1 MSDTGNLTVNIL
13 GSGGDSAIITTNM
26 VESSSVTANV
36 VTGARGEKGDKGDT
50 GTTDYN
56 ELVNLPTLGTAAA
69 KDIPATGNASATEV
83 VYGTDTRL
91 TDSRPASDVS
101 AWAKAPSKPTY
112 TKSEVG
118 LSNADDTSDAN
129 KPISTA
135 TQSALDTKATTTALD
150 AHANSTANPHS
161 VTKAQVGLGN
171 VDNTSDANKPVSTA
185 QQTALNGKQDSDA
198 TLTALAAHNT
208 NGILTQTAAD
218 TFTGR
223 TITGTNNQVTV
234 TNGDG
239 VNGDPKL
246 SLPQNI
252 HTTAQPTFG
261 GETINGNLAVNGNAT
276 LGAYLNSSTANTNTA
291 PQVVSKIWQNNRGI
305 IDAVGAMSGFG
316 DYFYC
321 LDRNPTYT
329 ITTTGVTNAPGMFDN
344 NLSGG
349 ADIPVADLATTP
361 AVIEIVR
368 TDGGRINFTDVL
380 TLWIAGHR
388 LWNEEALTSYKVETK
403 CSDGVWRTEL
413 DRTGVSDQING
424 VISIP
429 LHVTGATYA
438 AGDTGSGWHA
448 CHGIR
453 LTIRGATA
461 PSWNGGKF
469 RIAELQLRDG
479 RPAFS
484 PARGLGA
491 LDMRGGDM
499 YGDIR
504 FPSVSGTRLGWSDD
518 KLSFYG
524 ATPIVRP
531 TSTPANAT
539 DLATALTLVNDLKAK
554 LIALGLIS

>member
-1 MSDTGNLTVNIL
+1 MSVRLVKIIDPTAIVVGGLVPKGAYNNSTAYSVGDSVSYNGSSYVCITASTGNLPT
-13 GSGGDSAIITTNM
+13 D
-26 VESSSVTANV
+26 TAYWQLVASKGN
-36 VTGARGEKGDKGDT
+36 TGATGPQGPA

-56 ELVNLPTLGTAAA
+56 GLDNLPTLGTVAA

-112 TKSEVG
+112 TNTEVG
-118 LSNADDTSDAN
+118 AAATAHTHAISDT
-129 KPISTA
+129 T
-135 TQSALDTKATTTALD
+135 
-150 AHANSTANPHS
+150 
-161 VTKAQVGLGN
+161 GL
-171 VDNTSDANKPVSTA
+171 
-185 QQTALNGKQDSDA
+185 QTAIDGKQDSDP
-198 TLTALAAHNT
+198 TLAALAAHNT

-223 TITGTNNQVTV
+223 TITGTTNQVNV
-234 TNGDG
+234 TNGNG
-239 VNGDPKL
+239 VSGNPTL

-252 HTTAQPTFG
+252 HSGAWPTFSG
-261 GETINGNLAVNGNAT
+261 AT
-276 LGAYLNSSTANTNTA
+276 LNGSVDLGVYLSPSAGNTNTA
-291 PQVVSKIWQNNRGI
+291 PQVVSQIRQNGRGVI
-305 IDAVGAMSGFG
+305 NAIAAMSGFG

-321 LDRNPTYT
+321 LDRNPTYVLA
-329 ITTTGVTNAPGMFDN
+329 TTNVVSADKMFDSDV
-344 NLSGG
+344 SGG
-349 ADIPVADLATTP
+349 ADIAVANLATNP
-361 AVIEIVR
+361 AIIEITR
-368 TDGGRINFTDVL
+368 ADGGRINFTDVL

-388 LWNEEALTSYKVETK
+388 LFNEETLTSYKVETK

-413 DRTGVSDQING
+413 DRTGVSDQVNG

-438 AGDTGSGWHA
+438 AGDTPPPSNGWHA

-461 PSWNGGKF
+461 PSWNSGKF
-469 RIAELQLRDG
+469 RIAELQLRDS
-479 RPAFS
+479 RPAFT

-491 LDMRGGDM
+491 LDIRGGEM
-499 YGDIR
+499 YGDISL
-504 FPSVSGTRLGWSDD
+504 PSINGTKIGTTALQ
-518 KLSFYG
+518 KFAFYG

-531 TSTPANAT
+531 TSTPADAT